1 MGGFSINLGSWSEAK
16 TELWAVICGLRMAWE
31 HGVQNILVEM
41 DSLLVT
47 KWLNR
52 KETSSGRVRNLK
64 EKCTKLIQQ
73 QWEVEIQHVY
83 HEVNHISDLLA
94 NLESC
99 IYDILNMFLI
109 WKHEK
114 K

>member
-16 TELWAVICGLRMAWE
+16 AELWAVICGLWMAWE

-52 KETSSGRVRNLK
+52 KEASSGRVRNLK
-64 EKCTKLIQQ
+64 EECTKLIQQ
-73 QWEVEIQHVY
+73 QWEVEI
-83 HEVNHISDLLA
+83 
-94 NLESC
+94 
-99 IYDILNMFLI
+99 
-109 WKHEK
+109 
-114 K
+114 